1 MSEFELNR
9 ELSGLK
15 SDRII
20 YENELKNEREKMAY
34 FLRNELGEDIDN
46 VLNGKVKV
54 KLSFK
59 EKFKFKLK
67 HFIDKIFNTF

>member
-1 MSEFELNR
+1 MSNFELNR
-9 ELSGLK
+9 ELNGLK
-15 SDRII
+15 TDRIS

-54 KLSFK
+54 KLTFK
-59 EKFKFKLK
+59 EKLK
-67 HFIDKIFNTF
+67 RFIDKIFNTF

>member
-1 MSEFELNR
+1 MSNFELNR
-9 ELSGLK
+9 ELNGLK
-15 SDRII
+15 TDRIS

-46 VLNGKVKV
+46 VLNGKVIV

-59 EKFKFKLK
+59 EKLKYKLK
-67 HFIDKIFNTF
+67 YIIDKIFNTF

>member
-1 MSEFELNR
+1 MSNFQLNR
-9 ELSGLK
+9 ELNGLQ
-15 SDRII
+15 SDRES
-20 YENELKNEREKMAY
+20 YKKDLKNQQEKYAY

-59 EKFKFKLK
+59 EKLK
-67 HFIDKIFNTF
+67 YFIDIIFNSF

>member
-1 MSEFELNR
+1 MSNFELNR
-9 ELSGLK
+9 ELNGLK
-15 SDRII
+15 TDRIS

-59 EKFKFKLK
+59 EKLKYKLK
-67 HFIDKIFNTF
+67 YIIDKIFNTF

>member
-1 MSEFELNR
+1 MSNFELNR
-9 ELSGLK
+9 ELNGLK
-15 SDRII
+15 TDRIS

-46 VLNGKVKV
+46 VLNGKVIV

-59 EKFKFKLK
+59 EKLK
-67 HFIDKIFNTF
+67 YIIDKIFNTF

>member
-1 MSEFELNR
+1 MSNFQLNR
-9 ELSGLK
+9 ELKGLQ
-15 SDRII
+15 SDRES
-20 YENELKNEREKMAY
+20 YKNDLKNQQEKYAY

-59 EKFKFKLK
+59 EKLK
-67 HFIDKIFNTF
+67 YFIDKIFNSF